1 LEDEKILKQFE
12 AIEKRLENLIHI
24 CREKET
30 QNRELISRVDKLEEE
45 LRTKVEAEKRLAE
58 EKALIR
64 NRIDHL
70 LKRLEDIT
78 GAQD

>member
-1 LEDEKILKQFE
+1 MEDEKILKQFE

-45 LRTKVEAEKRLAE
+45 LRTKVEAEKRVAE

>member
-1 LEDEKILKQFE
+1 MEDEKILKQFE
-12 AIEKRLENLIHI
+12 AIEIRLENLIHI

-30 QNRELISRVDKLEEE
+30 QNKELISRVNKLEEE
-45 LRTKVEAEKRLAE
+45 LRKKIEAEQRIEE
-58 EKALIR
+58 EKAQIR
-64 NRIDHL
+64 SRIDHL

>member
-1 LEDEKILKQFE
+1 LEDNNILKQFE
-12 AIEKRLENLIHI
+12 AIEKRLEKLIHI
-24 CREKET
+24 CREKEA

-45 LRTKVEAEKRLAE
+45 LRTKVEAEKRVAE

>member
-1 LEDEKILKQFE
+1 MEDENILKQFE
-12 AIEKRLENLIHI
+12 AIETRLENLIHI

-30 QNRELISRVDKLEEE
+30 QNKELVSRADKLEEE
-45 LRTKVEAEKRLAE
+45 LRRKIEAEQRIVE
-58 EKALIR
+58 EKEQIR
-64 NRIDHL
+64 SRIDHL

>member
-1 LEDEKILKQFE
+1 LEDNNILKQFE
-12 AIEKRLENLIHI
+12 AIEKRLEKLIHI
-24 CREKET
+24 CREKEA
-30 QNRELISRVDKLEEE
+30 QNRELISRVDNLEEE
-45 LRTKVEAEKRLAE
+45 LRTKVEAEKRVAE